1 MQDRN
6 FDDIA
11 EKFSRNIYG
20 TTKGM
25 IRQAVVWQ
33 DITELLAQL
42 PPRPLRILDA
52 GGGEGHMA
60 CQLAALGHQVLL
72 CDLSAEMIQRAK
84 AAALE
89 KGVSHNMQFVQSAAQ
104 DITQHLEQPVDLILF
119 HAVLE
124 WVADP
129 RSVLQTLWSVLR
141 PGGVL
146 SLMFYNAHGLLMHN
160 MVAGNFDYV
169 QAGMP
174 KKKKRTLS
182 PDYPRDPAQ
191 VYLWLEEAGW
201 QIMGKTGVRV
211 FHDYLREKHQQRD
224 CYEALLELETR
235 YCRQEPYITLGRYI
249 HVTARK
255 PQSKDKV

>member
-20 TTKGM
+20 TTKGQL
-25 IRQAVVWQ
+25 RQAILWQ
-33 DITELLAQL
+33 DLDRVLAEMGPQK
-42 PPRPLRILDA
+42 LRVLDA
-52 GGGEGHMA
+52 GGGEG
-60 CQLAALGHQVLL
+60 QAAE
-72 CDLSAEMIQRAK
+72 A
-84 AAALE
+84 
-89 KGVSHNMQFVQSAAQ
+89 KGVSDNMQFIHCAAQ
-104 DITQHLEQPVDLILF
+104 DVASHLETPVDLILF

>member
-1 MQDRN
+1 MSEAYSARKEFLDSPAIKTMVEPIKR
-6 FDDIA
+6 
-11 EKFSRNIYG
+11 
-20 TTKGM
+20 TKSGFM
-25 IRQAVVWQ
+25 G
-33 DITELLAQL
+33 L
-42 PPRPLRILDA
+42 
-52 GGGEGHMA
+52 GGEEIVTLRA
-60 CQLAALGHQVLL
+60 SDFDRLQQQAAE
-72 CDLSAEMIQRAK
+72 A
-84 AAALE
+84 
-89 KGVSHNMQFVQSAAQ
+89 KGVSDNMQFIHCAAQ
-104 DITQHLEQPVDLILF
+104 DVASHLETPVDLILF

-235 YCRQEPYITLGRYI
+235 YCRQKQGT
-249 HVTARK
+249 
-255 PQSKDKV
+255 

>member
-1 MQDRN
+1 
-6 FDDIA
+6 
-11 EKFSRNIYG
+11 
-20 TTKGM
+20 
-25 IRQAVVWQ
+25 
-33 DITELLAQL
+33 
-42 PPRPLRILDA
+42 
-52 GGGEGHMA
+52 
-60 CQLAALGHQVLL
+60 
-72 CDLSAEMIQRAK
+72 
-84 AAALE
+84 
-89 KGVSHNMQFVQSAAQ
+89 
-104 DITQHLEQPVDLILF
+104 
-119 HAVLE
+119 
-124 WVADP
+124 
-129 RSVLQTLWSVLR
+129 
-141 PGGVL
+141 
-146 SLMFYNAHGLLMHN
+146 MFYNAHGLLMHN

-235 YCRQEPYITLGRYI
+235 YCRQEPYITTGRYI